1 MFSRHII
8 IVSIYVMYVPLS
20 IVLSTEDFARS
31 TYTTTTSNFAFISA
45 KHQRS
50 HFPTLL
56 SNSGSR
62 YQQNDKMVLNS
73 LMKEVSHSSKA
84 KEKLHGMAQSKSS
97 GVGNTP
103 ITRTCSNCTIQKDRN
118 SFFKKKWVAAGK
130 GHAEGKCKECTKFD
144 ELKLKTC
151 CICNEQKAR
160 SEFSKKQWSKIEPSC
175 KECLLQRSNNF
186 AELQRIRK
194 EAKAARHANYGKKRS
209 HDAEIADPSKKPRLL
224 HTSQDEKAATE
235 SNANDIE
242 APQKAVPDKV
252 LSGAAAA
259 PGGTATT
266 AASAVAGGR
275 GIDNRPAWLT
285 QGLHSASAAFSA
297 PTSNRGRGRGVDNRP
312 AWMTRGR
319 PPSASVAL
327 SSSVQEER
335 GVHNMTQSFAT
346 IDMPIEIHQQ
356 IGAAQAAAVNSAIAR
371 FGGRGRGV
379 DNRPAWMTRSQFP
392 VVEVRVKHEVYVT
405 HKVDIHTHH
414 ATDIAN
420 QEEPIPLRVKE
431 EYY

>member
-1 MFSRHII
+1 
-8 IVSIYVMYVPLS
+8 
-20 IVLSTEDFARS
+20 
-31 TYTTTTSNFAFISA
+31 
-45 KHQRS
+45 
-50 HFPTLL
+50 
-56 SNSGSR
+56 
-62 YQQNDKMVLNS
+62 MVLNS
-73 LMKEVSHSSKA
+73 LMKEVSHSLKA

-118 SFFKKKWVAAGK
+118 IK
-130 GHAEGKCKECTKFD
+130 
-144 ELKLKTC
+144 KLKTC

-266 AASAVAGGR
+266 AAKSGR
-275 GIDNRPAWLT
+275 T
-285 QGLHSASAAFSA
+285 HSFE
-297 PTSNRGRGRGVDNRP
+297 G
-312 AWMTRGR
+312 
-319 PPSASVAL
+319 
-327 SSSVQEER
+327 ER
-335 GVHNMTQSFAT
+335 RILLIMGESGTEGKKWGS
-346 IDMPIEIHQQ
+346 
-356 IGAAQAAAVNSAIAR
+356 
-371 FGGRGRGV
+371 
-379 DNRPAWMTRSQFP
+379 
-392 VVEVRVKHEVYVT
+392 
-405 HKVDIHTHH
+405 
-414 ATDIAN
+414 
-420 QEEPIPLRVKE
+420 L
-431 EYY
+431 